1 VPVPS
6 PQQSPS
12 RRSALL
18 RGSAGAAACGLV
30 IGAVALPVTGVWPG
44 TEQRAVPPQI
54 AGMPDDSGLAL
65 MAPGTTATV
74 VKHTKKK
81 KAAHHAW
88 EVQATGSQIVVRP
101 SEGTVPAAES
111 TPVVPNDTAAAKTP
125 AATKKTPK
133 PVGHEVVTS
142 GGPLPATSIVPA
154 PAAAAS
160 AAGLVR
166 LSVRSA
172 GVADNANGDP
182 ELQVKLGIAG
192 GQPTDALPESVTLH
206 LRPTVPAALPKDDP
220 SLSLK
225 ATVDM
230 VEAPRATP
238 NDPALRMRVRMNIAQ
253 APTDTPMIQE
263 PSTGGD
269 GKSNVIALT
278 VGLTQFQTPDDE
290 PGHGTPGE
298 PDPGQ
303 PSQPGDPG
311 SGSPSG
317 GPTTPGDSGPGGGM
331 PAPSDPG
338 PTEPA
343 YPAPAPSDPSP
354 APSEPTPA
362 PSDPAPAP
370 SDPAPVPTEPAPT
383 PAPSDPAPA
392 PADPAPA
399 PAPSDPAAL
408 PATEILIPVGP
419 VRPIGGT
426 TSIPVPPAAGD
437 SPVPDS
443 IPIEVIVEELPPSDP
458 APATDPADVP
468 ITVVQA
474 PAAEVPGPPADATA
488 DPSAA
493 PDASAPATDSAVVA
507 SYDGTGG
514 TAASGT

>member
-1 VPVPS
+1 MPVPS

-44 TEQRAVPPQI
+44 AKQGAAPPQI
-54 AGMPDDSGLAL
+54 NGMPDDSGLAL
-65 MAPGTTATV
+65 MAPATTATV
-74 VKHTKKK
+74 TKHKK
-81 KAAHHAW
+81 KAAQHVW

-101 SEGTVPAAES
+101 AETTVPAADS
-111 TPVVPNDTAAAKTP
+111 TPVVPDSTAAAKTP
-125 AATKKTPK
+125 AKKPKAK

-142 GGPLPATSIVPA
+142 GGPLPTTTIVPA
-154 PAAAAS
+154 PAAAAN

-192 GQPTDALPESVTLH
+192 GQPSDALPDSVTLH
-206 LRPTVPAALPKDDP
+206 LRPSVPAALPKDDP
-220 SLSLK
+220 TLALK

-230 VEAPRATP
+230 VEAARATP
-238 NDPALRMRVRMNIAQ
+238 TDPALRLRVRMNIAQ

-263 PSTGGD
+263 PSTAGD

-278 VGLTQFQTPDDE
+278 VGLTEFRTDDGQ
-290 PGHGTPGE
+290 GHGTPGE

-303 PSQPGDPG
+303 PSQPSDPG
-311 SGSPSG
+311 SGAPSG
-317 GPTTPGDSGPGGGM
+317 GPTTPGDSGPGGGS
-331 PAPSDPG
+331 PAPSDPA

-343 YPAPAPSDPSP
+343 YPTPAPAPSEPAPTPTDPAPTPAPSDPTPAPAPSDP
-354 APSEPTPA
+354 TPA
-362 PSDPAPAP
+362 PTD
-370 SDPAPVPTEPAPT
+370 PAPT
-383 PAPSDPAPA
+383 PAPSDPALVP
-392 PADPAPA
+392 P
-399 PAPSDPAAL
+399 
-408 PATEILIPVGP
+408 TEILIPVGP

-437 SPVPDS
+437 SPVPDA
-443 IPIEVIVEELPPSDP
+443 IPIEVIVEELPPAD
-458 APATDPADVP
+458 APPTDPADVP
-468 ITVVQA
+468 ITVVQDPA
-474 PAAEVPGPPADATA
+474 PEIPGPPADATA

-493 PDASAPATDSAVVA
+493 PDASAPAADTAVVA

-514 TAASGT
+514 APASGS

>member
-1 VPVPS
+1 MPVPS

-44 TEQRAVPPQI
+44 AKQGSAPPPQI
-54 AGMPDDSGLAL
+54 TGMPDDSGLAL
-65 MAPGTTATV
+65 MAPATTATV
-74 VKHTKKK
+74 TKHKKK
-81 KAAHHAW
+81 KAAHHVW

-101 SEGTVPAAES
+101 AETTAPAADS

-125 AATKKTPK
+125 AKKQKPQ

-142 GGPLPATSIVPA
+142 SDPLPTTTIVPA
-154 PAAAAS
+154 PAAAANL
-160 AAGLVR
+160 AGLVR

-206 LRPTVPAALPKDDP
+206 LRPSVPAALPNDDP
-220 SLSLK
+220 TLALK

-230 VEAPRATP
+230 VDAPRATP
-238 NDPALRMRVRMNIAQ
+238 TDPALRMRVRMTIAQ

-278 VGLTQFQTPDDE
+278 VGLTEFQTPGDD
-290 PGHGTPGE
+290 PGHGTPGQ

-303 PSQPGDPG
+303 PSQPSDPG
-311 SGSPSG
+311 SGAPSG
-317 GPTTPGDSGPGGGM
+317 GPTTPGDSGP
-331 PAPSDPG
+331 DPG
-338 PTEPA
+338 P
-343 YPAPAPSDPSP
+343 
-354 APSEPTPA
+354 PA
-362 PSDPAPAP
+362 PSDPAPTEPAYPTPTPAP
-370 SDPAPVPTEPAPT
+370 SEPAPAPADPAPT
-383 PAPSDPAPA
+383 PAPSDPTPA
-392 PADPAPA
+392 PADPAPT
-399 PAPSDPAAL
+399 PAPSDQTPAPAPPPSDPAL
-408 PATEILIPVGP
+408 VPPTEILIPVGP

-437 SPVPDS
+437 TPVPDA
-443 IPIEVIVEELPPSDP
+443 IPIEVIVEELPPGD
-458 APATDPADVP
+458 APPTDPADVP

-474 PAAEVPGPPADATA
+474 PAPEIPAPPADATA
-488 DPSAA
+488 DPNAA
-493 PDASAPATDSAVVA
+493 PDPSAPAADTAVVA
-507 SYDGTGG
+507 SYDGTGA
-514 TAASGT
+514 TPASGT